1 MIGQTMTRMAAI
13 VGNFESVSRN
23 ASRQVG
29 NYVQYMSLCIFY
41 FFCKIYFV
49 CIDFALC
56 DLVLD
61 VVTVFH
67 I

>member
-1 MIGQTMTRMAAI
+1 M
-13 VGNFESVSRN
+13 GNFESVSRN

-29 NYVQYMSLCIFY
+29 NYVQYMRLCIFH

-49 CIDFALC
+49 CIDFAMC